1 MDIGDLRNTKKRF
14 WAKRNYFRCNMEIFQ
29 VAYRIEELCDELEER
44 KKGLEVFVKSKKL
57 AKSLI
62 ALNKKIEIETVKA
75 KFDDKIP
82 ISIIG
87 NIVKGKCADEFGD
100 YEQAD
105 IEYRSAV
112 KLMEATEAQLTGF
125 QSINKYFDKGIVG
138 EGR

>member
-1 MDIGDLRNTKKRF
+1 
-14 WAKRNYFRCNMEIFQ
+14 MESFK
-29 VAYRIEELCDELEER
+29 VASKIEELCSELEER
-44 KKGLEVFVKSKKL
+44 KKGLEAFVKLGKL
-57 AKSLI
+57 RKTLI

-75 KFDDKIP
+75 KFDNKMP
-82 ISIIG
+82 VSIIG

-112 KLMEATEAQLTGF
+112 KLIEATEAQLNGW
-125 QSINKYFDKGIVG
+125 QSYNRYLDKGIVG